1 MTTRVLPLLL
11 AALLLPSV
19 AAAADF
25 PGPLKVTFRT
35 LDCTGATGLASVNV
49 DHITR
54 IQPYDCSNGRRLK
67 QVLVRAASGVNEAY
81 TLGEDEAPKL
91 EAQIER
97 LMGSRQK
104 ALEQTRPVVID
115 R

>member
-1 MTTRVLPLLL
+1 MITRLAVLLL
-11 AALLLPSV
+11 AALLWPAVLS
-19 AAAADF
+19 AADF

-35 LDCTGATGLASVNV
+35 VDCTGATGLASVNV
-49 DHITR
+49 DHIAR
-54 IQPYDCSNGRRLK
+54 IQPYDCPNGRKLK
-67 QVLVRAASGVNEAY
+67 QVLVRAASGLNEAY
-81 TLGEDEAPKL
+81 TIGEDEAPKL

-104 ALEQTRPVVID
+104 ALEQARPIVID